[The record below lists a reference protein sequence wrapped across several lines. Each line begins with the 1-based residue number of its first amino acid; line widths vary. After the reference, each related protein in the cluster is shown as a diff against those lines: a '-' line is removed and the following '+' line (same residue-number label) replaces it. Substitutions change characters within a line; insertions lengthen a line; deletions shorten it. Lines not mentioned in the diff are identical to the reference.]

1 MQRLEDVLACPA
13 PFGEPGADA
22 ACEVQATQLGDAQRQ
37 RAYAAA
43 ARRPQQGWMHGGGDL
58 GDSEAL
64 DRFINRLNQLREE
77 EGRTGPFEI
86 QAMSVDAYK
95 PNGIKRLEDRGV
107 TDIVVGF
114 RLPYII
120 GPDPEP
126 LENKIRAIEKDGEKV
141 ISKL

>member
-1 MQRLEDVLACPA
+1 MPLMP
-13 PFGEPGADA
+13 
-22 ACEVQATQLGDAQRQ
+22 
-37 RAYAAA
+37 A
-43 ARRPQQGWMHGGGDL
+43 ARNQGWMHGGGDL

-64 DRFINRLNQLREE
+64 DRFINRLKQLREE

-95 PNGIKRLEDRGV
+95 PDGIKRLEDRGV

-114 RLPYII
+114 RLPYTI

-126 LENKIRAIEKDGEKV
+126 VENKIRAIEKEGEKV